1 MDDTAGLSSQ
11 SSRRNQV
18 EKVLELPKFLK
29 EVEYFKNK
37 VSYHVF
43 NEKKNDVVIYVTSN
57 DKSEMDIEILK
68 SIQEKEAKK
77 KSRNIENV

>member
-1 MDDTAGLSSQ
+1 MNDTAGLSSQ

-18 EKVLELPKFLK
+18 EKVLELPKFSK